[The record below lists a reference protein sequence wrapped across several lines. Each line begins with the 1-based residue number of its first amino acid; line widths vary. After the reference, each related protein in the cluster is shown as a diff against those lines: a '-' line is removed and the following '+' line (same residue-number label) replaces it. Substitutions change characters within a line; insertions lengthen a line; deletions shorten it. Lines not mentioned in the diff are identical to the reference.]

1 MKNLS
6 DFANERDI
14 SLYEAIKISDES
26 SITPKTCAK
35 LKDFATLIHK
45 FKEAQSSYSLKDFV
59 TLVIEKSGY
68 LAELQTKAAND
79 PEIQDDIN
87 NLQELVNVAEEFIP
101 EEEDNVLGEFLQQ
114 VALVSDLDSMVD
126 EANNVTLMTLHA
138 AKGLEFPTVF
148 IAGMDEGIFPSQRTL
163 QVPSEV
169 EEERRLMYVGITR
182 AEEKLYLVSAKRR
195 QTWGEYRYYNPSRF
209 MEEIPQNLIESFESE
224 GHSSGNS
231 TFRSAVSKAR
241 QTHTQSDSDGYVRP
255 SSGFGANFV
264 APQRRGLA
272 SSSSSQKQS
281 SYNNTKSSYTKQSS
295 NRTPQRTILV
305 KSAINKKREE
315 EKIAAFFQDN
325 AIKRMAEERRKRQEA
340 ERLKAEENERTRKAS
355 ANIGEIYS
363 VGQRVFHE
371 QMGVG
376 HISDVLNVGDSVMY
390 TIDFGKLGKKAM
402 DASYA
407 KLKKF

>member
-1 MKNLS
+1 M
-6 DFANERDI
+6 E
-14 SLYEAIKISDES
+14 DES
-26 SITPKTCAK
+26 
-35 LKDFATLIHK
+35 
-45 FKEAQSSYSLKDFV
+45 
-59 TLVIEKSGY
+59 
-68 LAELQTKAAND
+68 
-79 PEIQDDIN
+79 
-87 NLQELVNVAEEFIP
+87 
-101 EEEDNVLGEFLQQ
+101 
-114 VALVSDLDSMVD
+114 
-126 EANNVTLMTLHA
+126 NNVTMMTLHA

-195 QTWGEYRYYNPSRF
+195 QTWGEFRYYNPSRF

-224 GHSSGNS
+224 GSYSRSS
-231 TFRSAVSKAR
+231 TFRSAVSKAKESYAK
-241 QTHTQSDSDGYVRP
+241 TDSDGYVKP
-255 SSGFGANFV
+255 STGFGANFV
-264 APQRRGLA
+264 APQKRGLA
-272 SSSSSQKQS
+272 SSSSNSNSAS
-281 SYNNTKSSYTKQSS
+281 SFTANRSNYNSASSNYTRSSYTKSNYPN

-305 KSAINKKREE
+305 KSAANKKSEE

-325 AIKRMAEERRKRQEA
+325 AIKRMAEERRQRLAAEQRQ
-340 ERLKAEENERTRKAS
+340 AEEREQQRKNS
-355 ANIGEIYS
+355 AIIEDVYS
-363 VGQRVFHE
+363 VGQRVFHQ

-376 HISDVLNVGDSVMY
+376 HITDVMNIGESVMY